1 MEIREIILSW
11 LPVLVAVITS
21 VLTSRGSNIISKMIR
36 RDTKED
42 YKKLYDKVDNQSYQI
57 RLLEEENSVLKKQNN
72 EIIEKLDKISIDFE
86 KKMQIEEKNSNDLS
100 AILQSTIKA
109 IDDIGTVKAQNKAIL
124 NREE

>member
-11 LPVLVAVITS
+11 LPVIVA
-21 VLTSRGSNIISKMIR
+21 VLTSVFTSRNSNITSKMIK

-42 YKKLYDKVDNQSYQI
+42 IKKLYDKVDNQGYQI

-72 EIIEKLDKISIDFE
+72 EIIERLDKISTDFT
-86 KKMQIEEKNSNDLS
+86 KKLQIEEKNSNDLS
-100 AILQSTIKA
+100 VILQSTIKA

>member
-21 VLTSRGSNIISKMIR
+21 VLTSRSSNIISKMIK

-42 YKKLYDKVDNQSYQI
+42 YKKLYDKVDNLGYQN
-57 RLLEEENSVLKKQNN
+57 RLLEEQNSVLKRQNE
-72 EIIEKLDKISIDFE
+72 EIIKRLDKISTDYA
-86 KKMQIEEKNSNDLS
+86 KKLQIEEKNSNDLNN
-100 AILQSTIKA
+100 ILQSTIKA

>member
-72 EIIEKLDKISIDFE
+72 EIIEKLDKISTVFE